1 MGNLLVEEKSI
12 VVPGD
17 VLADG
22 MDYLPAGGAFRENDK
37 VISAQVG
44 VVELNGRLV
53 KVMPLAGTYVPK
65 RDDVVIG
72 RVTDVSYS
80 NWFVD
85 VGYAVDAVMS
95 LKDGTTD
102 FIERGAELSE
112 YYGIGDFV
120 VARISNVTKS
130 KMIDLSMKGP
140 GLRKLLGG
148 KVITIC
154 PLKVPRVIGKQ
165 GTMVSMIK
173 DYTGCHIIVGQNG
186 RIWISGNSPEDER
199 LATEAIGLIER
210 KAHISGLTEVV
221 KEFLDSKRPVKP
233 AAVAENTQ

>member
-1 MGNLLVEEKSI
+1 MGRLLVEEKSI

-17 VLADG
+17 FLAEG

-37 VISAQVG
+37 VISSQVG
-44 VVELNGRLV
+44 VVEINGRLV
-53 KVMPLAGTYVPK
+53 KVIPLAGAYVPK

-85 VGYAVDAVMS
+85 VGYAFDAVMS

-112 YYGIGDFV
+112 YYDIGDFV

-130 KMIDLSMKGP
+130 KMIDISMKGP
-140 GLRKLLGG
+140 GLRKLIGG
-148 KVITIC
+148 KIIQIC
-154 PLKVPRVIGKQ
+154 PIKVPRVIGKQ
-165 GTMVSMIK
+165 GSMVGMIK
-173 DYTGCHIIVGQNG
+173 DATGCQIIVGQNG
-186 RIWISGNSPEDER
+186 RVWLSGRTPEDEL
-199 LATEAIGLIER
+199 LATQAIELIEA

-221 KEFLDSKRPVKP
+221 KEFLEKRKGR
-233 AAVAENTQ
+233 Q